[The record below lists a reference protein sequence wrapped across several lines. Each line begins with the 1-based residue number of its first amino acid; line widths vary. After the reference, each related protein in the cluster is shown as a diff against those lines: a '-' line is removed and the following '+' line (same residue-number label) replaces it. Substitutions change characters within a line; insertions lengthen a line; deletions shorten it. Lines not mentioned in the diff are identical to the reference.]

1 MDPSSLSSSSLSS
14 SLPSTVVPS
23 STMSSITE
31 GAKRVELLNSLKM
44 QEKNDFIQLLR
55 INFGADAVK
64 GSYGLKRDR
73 NYHGKYQERFHCT
86 GCADFN
92 LMINLANEGWK
103 ILKSSVVD
111 HGSKAC
117 DCYMACV
124 IGNGQCKDPVTEVE
138 ITSNNKRRIRVG
150 KGCPAFELENNDVIK
165 KLKEA
170 TKTGKRKLTMH
181 QISTVATS
189 LGMSKPTIDQ
199 VKKSMA
205 PRLSEKEVKE
215 GYSVEA
221 YGKALKKRNGGV
233 EYEFSTHPDGM
244 LKYLV
249 IAVSGA
255 REIFAKSQQIVY
267 IDCAHLKSV
276 EGNLLNAEREY
287 IKPVMVAMT
296 SRSFN
301 KNNHVL
307 VS

>member
-1 MDPSSLSSSSLSS
+1 MSSSAHSSSLSS
-14 SLPSTVVPS
+14 SLSSTVVPS

-44 QEKNDFIQLLR
+44 KDKKEFIELVR
-55 INFGADAVK
+55 VNVGADAIK
-64 GSYGLKRDR
+64 GNYGLTSDR
-73 NYHGKYQERFHCT
+73 KYHGKYQERFHCT
-86 GCADFN
+86 GCTDFN
-92 LMINLANEGWK
+92 LVINMANEGLK

-111 HGSKAC
+111 HGSEDKVNNCFMAC
-117 DCYMACV
+117 DV
-124 IGNGQCKDPVTEVE
+124 GNGQRKDPVTEVE
-138 ITSNNKRRIRVG
+138 ITSNNKRRIRAG
-150 KGCPAFELENNDVIK
+150 KGCSSLDLNEQPVIK

-170 TKTGKRKLTMH
+170 TKTGKRSLTMH

-189 LGMSKPTIDQ
+189 LGMGKPTIDQ
-199 VKKSMA
+199 VKKSMVGL
-205 PRLSEKEVKE
+205 LSEEEVE
-215 GYSVEA
+215 YSLQA
-221 YGKALKKRNGGV
+221 YAKALKKKNGGV
-233 EYEFSTHPDGM
+233 EYEFSTHPDGT

-307 VS
+307 VR